1 MGLLEGLT
9 FLDLSHRLPGPLAGN
24 LLGGLGAR
32 VIKVEDKFY
41 QDPFNDGLFSKMDD
55 AFKDWYKGL
64 NNKKEIL
71 KLDFSNNEDHR
82 SLKKL
87 VQTSDGIIMGL
98 PPKVR
103 QKLELS
109 DEDLKELNKP
119 LAVIELKASKSRKNF
134 MHELNALAL
143 TGLLKLYV
151 NGRKEDFIRPP
162 FLPFSGIAFGQKVGM
177 DLLAGV
183 LKSKREGKAIFIT
196 TYLFETAQEVFS
208 PFWPPALQEKK
219 RAKFLHNGLYPC
231 YCIYRTKDGKYVA
244 LAAVE
249 KKFWA
254 QFCEIFDF
262 SMEDR
267 FDTSENAF
275 KIVSQKLGGYTQK
288 EIKNK
293 IKGHDICLSLV

>member
-1 MGLLEGLT
+1 MGLLEGFT

-32 VIKVEDKFY
+32 VIKIEDKLY

-55 AFKDWYKGL
+55 AFKDWYKDL

-71 KLDFSNNEDHR
+71 KLDFSDQEDRR
-82 SLKKL
+82 SLESL
-87 VQTSDGIIMGL
+87 VQNADGIIMGL
-98 PPKVR
+98 PSKVR
-103 QKLELS
+103 HKLKLTNEDL
-109 DEDLKELNKP
+109 EDLKRP

-151 NGRKEDFIRPP
+151 NGRNEDFIRPP

-183 LKSKREGKAIFIT
+183 LKSKKEEKATFIT

-208 PFWPPALQEKK
+208 PFWPQGLQEKK
-219 RAKFLHNGLYPC
+219 RTKFLHNGLYPC
-231 YCIYRTKDGKYVA
+231 YCIYRTKDYKYVA

-249 KKFWA
+249 KKFWI

-262 SMEDR
+262 SLKDR
-267 FDTSENAF
+267 FDTREEAF
-275 KIVSQKLGGYTQK
+275 KMVSQKLGSFTQE